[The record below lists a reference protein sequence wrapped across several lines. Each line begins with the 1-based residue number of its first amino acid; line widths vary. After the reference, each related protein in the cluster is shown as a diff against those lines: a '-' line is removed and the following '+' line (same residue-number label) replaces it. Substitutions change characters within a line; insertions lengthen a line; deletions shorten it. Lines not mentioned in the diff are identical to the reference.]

1 MSRVGQVEHIAGLS
15 GLKLTFRANSQQL
28 VAALGGN
35 FVRQLQPKTPVETPV
50 KTPVKNP
57 RASHAEGRV
66 KRVGAARA
74 GHWKNRGNLK

>member
-1 MSRVGQVEHIAGLS
+1 MSRASQAAHFARIS

-50 KTPVKNP
+50 KTPAKNP

-66 KRVGAARA
+66 KRVGAARG
-74 GHWKNRGNLK
+74 GHWKIRGNLK